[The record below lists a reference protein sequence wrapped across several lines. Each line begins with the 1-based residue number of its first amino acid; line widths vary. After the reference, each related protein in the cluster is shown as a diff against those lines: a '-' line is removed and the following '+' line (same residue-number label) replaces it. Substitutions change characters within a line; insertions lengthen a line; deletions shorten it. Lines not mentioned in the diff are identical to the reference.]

1 MSSKK
6 RKNKELLRSR
16 IKRLKALGDIDT
28 CDKNIKPP
36 VGSVMADHSELEHN
50 NTYGPLP
57 IFYVDKL
64 VICRDCSAKEVWRAE
79 QQKWWYEVAKGNINS
94 EAVKCSA
101 CRKNDK
107 ETKAI
112 ARKIHLDGIAQKE
125 QRKKT

>member
-1 MSSKK
+1 
-6 RKNKELLRSR
+6 
-16 IKRLKALGDIDT
+16 
-28 CDKNIKPP
+28 
-36 VGSVMADHSELEHN
+36 MADHSELEHN